1 MNKKFR
7 AETILSGLRDFQR
20 DTVDHVF
27 EQFYKPD
34 PSRHFLVAD
43 ETGLGKS
50 MVARGIIARTIEHLQ
65 QGPPGTE
72 INIVYICSNIDLAR
86 QNLERL
92 NVTDNKD
99 ITHTSRLTLLAT
111 HNRRL
116 DSVEDNLRVPVNL
129 VSLTPDTSFKTGLR
143 TGRSDERQLLFLLLD
158 REFQFSATQRVAAL
172 TILQGSVA
180 SFDTFERDVAVFEE
194 KFGDSIDPSILEAFV
209 ATINAGEPSIADR
222 LFDLMKKPINDP
234 GRNSAITTLIAD
246 LRYELAHASVNSLAP
261 DLVIMDE
268 FQRFT
273 ELMDETTSAGE
284 LARHLF
290 GHHGTRVLLLSAT
303 PYKPYTEADD
313 SGADHYSDFTK
324 TIDFLA
330 DGSKLVKS
338 SDVMALLEQF
348 RNAVIEDRE
357 ATQTMSDLRNLL
369 LSLMCRV
376 ERPAN
381 SDNTMVRERRSTI
394 SGIEPRELLGYAALR
409 RLARELDA
417 QFSVDYWK
425 SVPYFVNFMS
435 NYQFGRKYAATVG
448 SSESRLLDISRVDAA
463 AVRQFAEIEAGNA
476 RTRNFRDD
484 TVDTGWEKLLWIPP
498 SLPYLTPGGPF
509 ADPNLAQTTKR
520 LVFSSW
526 SSTPPAV
533 ASILSYHAEHRLMQG
548 HSSIVPNDPDSLR
561 AIGSPLEYR
570 GSNPQMTTLAL
581 FWPMP
586 HLATMSDPL
595 ALAQDHVDP
604 VDTVS
609 FEATVVER
617 LQSTIPRGRGTSS
630 ATGAQHFYWSWPMH
644 IDREQF
650 DVFDFSSDDQG
661 WLRNI
666 LQSHHDSDAEAA
678 DEATSLD
685 PFLTLAESTT
695 TLTDGRIPPDLVEVT
710 AKLAA
715 HSPANCAWRS
725 LKRLRIA
732 PSVAEGDIWGAAAT
746 IASGLRSTFNRWQSA
761 VLLRQLYPDLPY
773 WRQVLQYCA
782 DGNLQ
787 AVLDEYLG
795 QLTPTHDSEPLDV
808 DQIYAIANS
817 AAEAM
822 SLRVGQSLS
831 HDPIDEADNIRFR
844 THLAV
849 QYGGKSESD
858 ESFRPALI
866 RRAFNSP
873 FWPFIVISTSAGQEG
888 IDFHPWCHHVVH
900 WNTPSNPVDFEQRD
914 GRVNRF
920 RGHAVRRNLVERH
933 RISILG
939 AHDVHPWTA
948 AYAIPDEELGGLV
961 PDWIYSGSHKVIR
974 ELMPYELSIDGPR
987 LENSKAGVALY
998 RLAFGQPRQE
1008 DLIELL
1014 QHRDVDAEAA
1024 AAMRLDLTPP
1034 SRETN
1039 RGQSSTSTP

>member
-1 MNKKFR
+1 MNQEFR

-92 NVTDNKD
+92 NVTDNKE

-116 DSVEDNLRVPVNL
+116 DSVGDNLRVPVNL
-129 VSLTPDTSFKTGLR
+129 VSLTPDTSFKTGQR

-158 REFQFSATQRVAAL
+158 REFQFSPTQRVAAL

-222 LFDLMKKPINDP
+222 LFDLMKRPINDP
-234 GRNSAITTLIAD
+234 GRDSAITTLIAD

-290 GHHGTRVLLLSAT
+290 APHGTRVLLLSAT
-303 PYKPYTEADD
+303 PYKPFTEADD

-330 DGSKLVKS
+330 EGSKHVES
-338 SDVMALLEQF
+338 SDVMGLLEQF
-348 RNAVIEDRE
+348 RNAVVEGQDAVE
-357 ATQTMSDLRNLL
+357 TVDQLRIIL

-376 ERPAN
+376 ERPTH
-381 SDNTMVRERRSTI
+381 SGSTMVRERRSTI
-394 SGIEPRELLGYAALR
+394 TGIDPQELLGYAALR
-409 RLARELDA
+409 RLAKELDA

-435 NYQFGRKYAATVG
+435 NYQFGRKYAAASG
-448 SSESRLLDISRVDAA
+448 DRESQLLDISRVDTAS
-463 AVRQFAEIEAGNA
+463 VRKFGEIEAGNA
-476 RTRNFRDD
+476 RTRRFRDD
-484 TVDTGWEKLLWIPP
+484 TVEKGWEKLLWIPP
-498 SLPYLTPGGPF
+498 SLPYLTAGGPF
-509 ADPNLAQTTKR
+509 ADPNLAQITKR

-533 ASILSYHAEHRLMQG
+533 ASVLSYHAEHRLMQG

-570 GSNPQMTTLAL
+570 GSNPQMSTLAL

-595 ALAQDHVDP
+595 ALARDHVDP
-604 VDTVS
+604 VDAVS
-609 FEATVVER
+609 FEATVAER
-617 LQSTIPRGRGTSS
+617 LKSAIPYGRETST

-661 WLRNI
+661 WLRNV
-666 LQSHHDSDAEAA
+666 LQSHHDSDAEATH
-678 DEATSLD
+678 EATNLD
-685 PFLTLAESTT
+685 PFLALAESTT
-695 TLTDGRIPPDLVEVT
+695 TLTDGRIPPDLVEIT

-866 RRAFNSP
+866 RHAFNSP

-948 AYAIPDEELGGLV
+948 AYAIPDEDLGGLV

-987 LENSKAGVALY
+987 LEKSKAGVALY

-1034 SRETN
+1034 SREKN

>member
-1 MNKKFR
+1 MSKEFR
-7 AETILSGLRDFQR
+7 AEAILAGLRDFQR

-116 DSVEDNLRVPVNL
+116 DSAEDNLQVPVNL
-129 VSLTPDTSFKTGLR
+129 VSLTPDTSFKTGQR
-143 TGRSDERQLLFLLLD
+143 MGRSDERQLLFLLLD
-158 REFQFSATQRVAAL
+158 REFQFSPTQRTAAL
-172 TILQGSVA
+172 SILQGSVA
-180 SFDTFERDVAVFEE
+180 SMSTFDRDVTLFEE
-194 KFGDSIDPSILEAFV
+194 KFGDSIDPAISEAFT

-222 LFDLMKKPINDP
+222 LFELMKSPLTTPD
-234 GRNSAITTLIAD
+234 RDSQVTTLIAD

-273 ELMDETTSAGE
+273 ELLDEGTPSGE

-290 GHHGTRVLLLSAT
+290 GQPGTRVLLLSAT
-303 PYKPYTEADD
+303 PYKPFTEADD
-313 SGADHYSDFTK
+313 NSSDHYSDFT
-324 TIDFLA
+324 TTVNFLA
-330 DGSKLVKS
+330 EGSASAKS
-338 SDVMALLEQF
+338 DEITELLKQF
-348 RNAVIEDRE
+348 RDAVIEDRE
-357 ATQTMSDLRNLL
+357 ATQTMTDLRNLL

-376 ERPAN
+376 ERPVNA
-381 SDNTMVRERRSTI
+381 DRTMVSERRSPI
-394 SGIEPRELLGYAALR
+394 NGIAPQELLGYAALR
-409 RLARELDA
+409 RLAMELDA

-435 NYQFGRKYAATVG
+435 NYQFGQKYAAAAG
-448 SSESRLLDISRVDAA
+448 DRESRLLDVNRIDTAS
-463 AVRQFAEIEAGNA
+463 VRKFGEIEAGNA
-476 RTRNFRDD
+476 RTRKFRDD
-484 TVDTGWEKLLWIPP
+484 TVDQGWEKLLWIPP
-498 SLPYLTPGGPF
+498 SLPYLTAGGPF
-509 ADPNLAQTTKR
+509 ADPNLAHITKR

-533 ASILSYHAEHRLMQG
+533 ASILSYHAEYRLMQG
-548 HSSIVPNDPDSLR
+548 HSSIVPNDSESLR

-570 GSNPQMTTLAL
+570 ASNPQMTTLAL

-586 HLATMSDPL
+586 HLAALADPL
-595 ALAQDHVDP
+595 ATARDHVDP
-604 VDTVS
+604 VDTTT
-609 FEATVVER
+609 FEHVVAEKFR
-617 LQSTIPRGRGTSS
+617 SIVPQDREASS

-644 IDREQF
+644 VERQHLDL
-650 DVFDFSSDDQG
+650 FDFSSHDST
-661 WLRNI
+661 WLRDV
-666 LQSHHDSDAEAA
+666 LQARFDRDSDD
-678 DEATSLD
+678 DEPTNID
-685 PFLTLAESTT
+685 PFLALAEGSTP
-695 TLTDGRIPPDLVEVT
+695 LADGRMPPDLAEVT

-732 PSVAEGDIWGAAAT
+732 PEVTEIDIWGAAAT
-746 IASGLRSTFNRWQSA
+746 IAAGLRSTLNRWQSA
-761 VLLRQLYPDLPY
+761 VLLRQLYPELPY

-795 QLTPTHDSEPLDV
+795 QLTPSHEDVPLDANRL
-808 DQIYAIANS
+808 YEIANS
-817 AAEAM
+817 VEEAM
-822 SLRVGQSLS
+822 SVRVGQSLS
-831 HDPIDEADNIRFR
+831 HDPVDEADNIRFR

-858 ESFRPALI
+858 ESLRPAHI
-866 RRAFNSP
+866 RHAFNSP

-948 AYAIPDEELGGLV
+948 AYTIPDEDLGGLV
-961 PDWIYSGSHKVIR
+961 PDWIYPGSHKVIR

-987 LENSKAGVALY
+987 LEKAKSGVALY

-1014 QHRDVDAEAA
+1014 KHRDVDGEAA
-1024 AAMRLDLTPP
+1024 AKMRLDLTPP
-1034 SRETN
+1034 HREKD
-1039 RGQSSTSTP
+1039 